1 MPRDTRQF
9 KAIYFDLRIKELER
23 HYSKKNPKGAYSRI
37 KTFMLQHGFEHAQYS
52 GYHSKKKMMDL
63 EIVDM
68 IEIMR
73 ESLPWLGKSAA
84 HFEVTNIGA
93 NSDLMNVLADSIE
106 DPFVE

>member
-1 MPRDTRQF
+1 
-9 KAIYFDLRIKELER
+9 
-23 HYSKKNPKGAYSRI
+23 
-37 KTFMLQHGFEHAQYS
+37 
-52 GYHSKKKMMDL
+52 MMDL